1 MPWPVRTKIALAMA
15 GRDGRH
21 ARLSDAAG
29 RRGGVEEL
37 DVQCARRVRHPHQ
50 SIRIEVR
57 LVRDA
62 RLHRRAAD
70 ELLDE
75 HRVVLVLQ
83 RIVPLV
89 EQDVEVDIPRLSPT
103 AQTSS
108 ARATHRSSDRQY
120 GAAMAH
126 ASRRSRC
133 RRAMSRR
140 GSRGA
145 TLVRSQWS
153 FATVSC
159 PAQPCRCPQVPRPPT
174 AVRRFPD
181 RRRKRRRALRRYP
194 SRSMPPSTG

>member
-1 MPWPVRTKIALAMA
+1 MRWPVRTKIALAMA
-15 GRDGRH
+15 GATGGTPGSPMPPGGASVSRSSTCSGA
-21 ARLSDAAG
+21 ARPA
-29 RRGGVEEL
+29 
-37 DVQCARRVRHPHQ
+37 PHQ
-50 SIRIEVR
+50 SIRIAVR
-57 LVRDA
+57 LLRDA

-103 AQTSS
+103 AETSS

-153 FATVSC
+153 FAAVSC
-159 PAQPCRCPQVPRPPT
+159 PAQPCRCPPVPRPPT

-194 SRSMPPSTG
+194 SRSMPPSTD